1 MIYVILQ
8 SIKLQEMNIK
18 IISINKF
25 NQSLLK
31 DDFYKYVK
39 RIKNNIDLIE
49 IEPKKKYVN
58 NIELTKKNE
67 ADLIIKNISKN
78 SYNIALDVNG
88 KLVDSIDFCNIIKQH
103 SSYSEITFIIGGAY
117 GLDKDILSKADQII
131 SLSKLTFPHIM
142 ARLILIEQIYRS
154 YTIIN
159 NHPYHK

>member
-1 MIYVILQ
+1 MICVILQ
-8 SIKLQEMNIK
+8 SIILNKMNIK
-18 IISINKF
+18 IISIGKF

-39 RIKNNIDLIE
+39 RIKNNVNLIE
-49 IEPKKKYVN
+49 IEPRKKYTN
-58 NIELTKKNE
+58 NIDLTKKSE

-78 SYNIALDVNG
+78 SYNIALDVDG
-88 KLVDSIDFCNIIKQH
+88 KLINSIDFCNIMQQN
-103 SSYSEITFIIGGAY
+103 SSYSEIIFIIGGAF
-117 GLDKDILSKADQII
+117 GLDKDILSNADQII